1 MIHDDT
7 VVASVNQHKLYK
19 AQLDEFV
26 KDGLSVEDSTRMA
39 DAFILTWA
47 TDMLYLDEAEKQLS
61 KSELDVTEELSDY
74 RRSILKYRFEQR
86 YVDDRLDTLITDG
99 QIKDYY
105 DSHKDLF
112 KLARPILKVR
122 FISIM
127 KDAPGCASILKKL
140 SSDKDADVAYLDTA
154 AFRLALKYFNRTDT
168 WMDAR
173 ELAREFGVE
182 YSDMLSR
189 LKNSR
194 ISYSDDGRGDLREA
208 YVADIIRSGI
218 APVEF
223 CSEQI
228 RDIILNARKRELI
241 AGLEQ
246 DLLADARENNRFVIY
261 NK

>member
-1 MIHDDT
+1 MIHDDA

-26 KDGLSVEDSTRMA
+26 KDGLSAEDSTRMA

-61 KSELDVTEELSDY
+61 KNELDVTEALSDY
-74 RRSILKYRFEQR
+74 RRSILKYRFEQH
-86 YVDDRLDTLITDG
+86 YVDDRLDTLITES

-105 DSHKDLF
+105 DSHQELF
-112 KLARPILKVR
+112 KLARPIMKVR

-127 KDAPGCASILKKL
+127 KDAPGCATILKKL
-140 SSDKDADVAYLDTA
+140 SSDRESDVEYLDTV
-154 AFRLALKYFNRTDT
+154 AFRSALKYFNRTDT

-182 YSDMLSR
+182 YSEMLSR

-194 ISYSDDGRGDLREA
+194 ISYSDEGRGDLREA
-208 YVADIIRSGI
+208 YVADIIRGGI

-223 CSEQI
+223 CSAQI

-241 AGLEQ
+241 AGLER